1 MAIDHKEEKKKAEK
15 EGRKVKYKGVI
26 FFDSPK
32 DYAKI
37 HSTNPVISI
46 QGWKLCDCDDCE
58 FNIYVGNIKLTNFS
72 YRQRQDVMA
81 IYTEEFSGLVNEDKV
96 GWKVDVNLLEC
107 MDQLREDNTFLIR
120 AELRQKNGTLIDEET
135 TVILYEEENS

>member
-1 MAIDHKEEKKKAEK
+1 
-15 EGRKVKYKGVI
+15 
-26 FFDSPK
+26 
-32 DYAKI
+32 
-37 HSTNPVISI
+37 
-46 QGWKLCDCDDCE
+46 
-58 FNIYVGNIKLTNFS
+58 
-72 YRQRQDVMA
+72 MA